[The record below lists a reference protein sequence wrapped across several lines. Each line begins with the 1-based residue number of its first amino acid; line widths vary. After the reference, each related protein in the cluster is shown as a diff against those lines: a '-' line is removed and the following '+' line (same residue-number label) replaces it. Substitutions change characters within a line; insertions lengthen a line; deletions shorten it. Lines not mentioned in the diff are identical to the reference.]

1 MTVRSYR
8 SGKPTA
14 RLEAIQLR
22 PLFLLLNIIF
32 MSDFDDI
39 GDELLE
45 LAGDGD
51 KKRKKKSSH
60 KSSKRRK
67 GEYVRLICSVPNI
80 YQLPAP

>member
-1 MTVRSYR
+1 
-8 SGKPTA
+8 
-14 RLEAIQLR
+14 
-22 PLFLLLNIIF
+22 